1 MSTLLYQSSRTQ
13 THKIDLK
20 SRERGEKLKC
30 VLLNGQD
37 DTICHIF
44 QSKPSEVSIENLP
57 MVWEVG
63 SGRKFDTIQLPC
75 THTFNPTAVALHFM
89 AHDMRCPVCRCGP
102 ENALDAECLPL
113 SVREALKGR
122 GSEIRESIRQDTEH
136 DNQQI
141 SMFHDSQVEVDLIE
155 ENLTMAIEIVVG
167 DGRVLVLQCPIRV
180 YDLENINLGDPTPN
194 QFHIQRS
201 FNRLLGSYLQKYRQ
215 QAKLIRF
222 NIRHPVILNTIR
234 VGTDWLDFPL
244 FYANVT
250 EANQTMPSF
259 PIMMHTTAGPNL
271 QFGVVQCQFRSI
283 EFRARSDQRF
293 ICCPPPSNP
302 PVLQSLLFLS
312 RSMVVDL
319 CLSCIVEHVQVQL
332 TQNVPA
338 DVMIQLPLSS
348 S

>member
-1 MSTLLYQSSRTQ
+1 MSKPLCQSVGTDTYR
-13 THKIDLK
+13 IALK
-20 SRERGEKLKC
+20 SQDSEEKLKC
-30 VLLNGQD
+30 VLSNGQD
-37 DTICHIF
+37 DTICYIF
-44 QSKPSEVSIENLP
+44 QTKPSEVSIENLP
-57 MVWEVG
+57 MVWGVG
-63 SGRKFDTIQLPC
+63 PGLQFDTLQLPC
-75 THTFNPTAVALHFM
+75 THTFNATAIALHFM
-89 AHDMRCPVCRCGP
+89 SHDMRCPVCRCGP
-102 ENALDAECLPL
+102 GNALDAKSLPV
-113 SVREALKGR
+113 SVRKDLEAR
-122 GSEIRESIRQDTEH
+122 GSEIRESIRRDMEQ

-155 ENLTMAIEIVVG
+155 ENLTMSIEIVVG

-180 YDLENINLGDPTPN
+180 YDLENISLGDPTPN

-250 EANQTMPSF
+250 EPSQTMPSF

-283 EFRARSDQRF
+283 EFRARSDHRF
-293 ICCPPPSNP
+293 TCCPPPSNP